1 MDELR
6 YHAQQPPLGNA
17 SMGSFVSPPRN
28 GGSRLPQPTGPHD
41 PRSSLP
47 RRFTADSGRVPT
59 LGNLGAPQRA
69 PEPQDV
75 AASTALHKVQLLEK
89 KRLEYEKLREQ
100 KRRFEA
106 EMQKLDQQQLRDEQ
120 ELAAMQEDLG
130 RIGAA
135 AMATGHQSEP
145 TTPPEY
151 RETTTSGFPNM
162 LSRPN
167 RYSTSSLTSPPG
179 FLFNRPGRSGSQITS
194 PQSGINLQS
203 STSASSSSAANTQQQ
218 QHNFGF
224 DDQLPSRSVPTTRR
238 NSDED
243 EKEEAVRQD
252 PTSHRSTNALNRYS
266 MPVTRSRTGFYD
278 FSSLDQT
285 NTTRFLFGEEEEH
298 VANGETNKLYHQTA
312 NANVSALDESF
323 PTLTR
328 SEGQTNMFSASS
340 AALDLAHS
348 QNHGS
353 ETPNSNGWGSVRR
366 HRAQPSLTGLP
377 NGSSG
382 PSNSSDVGKINGLP
396 GRHSFDLKY
405 YGDGSAEATVAAM
418 LAASPSTIATPP
430 KLQQSYS
437 ANDIATIKSTPG
449 STISS
454 STNNHAQQYLHNH
467 NASLGRIPAGA
478 MHNRHSRELSTND
491 INNAAR
497 EYASIG
503 SALQANAAPYGSGH
517 GGPGGPVPSNGPVAH
532 SQPPLTANALAAAAA
547 AASSAGTVTTMP
559 PTTAG
564 NNQFINGY
572 YGGNNYS
579 LSSAPP
585 VTAGNPAAY
594 GMNGMNGMPGLAQ
607 AMQGLALNGPGGP
620 MYPPPQGFNGYA
632 PLYGAPVPNVNQA
645 PRDNQTRIMQ
655 SRRQMENEAMNRYN
669 NTPLEAVGG
678 TIYELCKDQHG
689 CRYLQKQLENRIP
702 EQVHMIWLETNQHV
716 VELMTDPFGNYLCQK
731 LLEYCNDEERTVLI
745 QNAAQD
751 MVRIALNQ
759 HGTRAL
765 QKMIEFISTEKQVQ
779 IIIEALRNRV
789 VELIQDL
796 NGNHVIQ
803 KCLNKLTPANA
814 QFIFDAVGGAC
825 VEVGT
830 HRHGCCVLQRCIDH
844 ASGDQ
849 KVWLIS
855 RITQEAVTL
864 IQDPFGNYVV
874 QYIIDLNDHNYT
886 EPLVAQLR
894 GRICQLSRHKFSS
907 NVVEKCLRCSLEP
920 SKDMIVEELLQPGE
934 IDRLLRDSF
943 ANYVIQTALDYAT
956 PYMKVRLVDNIR
968 PHLAQIRSTPYGRR
982 IQAKIQTY
990 DSRSGQ
996 SSGQATPAETSQG
1009 QIPLHN
1015 GGTSHNRGSSS
1026 NIMVPTSAFSTNG
1039 NGTNG
1044 IAHRSSISSTNG
1056 NGRPVATYG
1065 PPPTFGRGPMPSSNG
1080 VPATGAT
1087 MMPTM
1092 VPISMPPNSMGPGIP
1107 SMVAGPGMGVATDNG
1122 EAAWL

>member
-6 YHAQQPPLGNA
+6 YRAQQPPLDNA
-17 SMGSFVSPPRN
+17 TMGSFVSPPRN
-28 GGSRLPQPTGPHD
+28 GGSRLPQPTASHD
-41 PRSSLP
+41 PRSVLP
-47 RRFTADSGRVPT
+47 RRFTADSGRLPT
-59 LGNLGAPQRA
+59 LGNLPAQRA
-69 PEPQDV
+69 PEPQDL
-75 AASTALHKVQLLEK
+75 AASTLEK

-106 EMQKLDQQQLRDEQ
+106 EMQLLDQQQRRDEQ

-135 AMATGHQSEP
+135 AALANTGHQSEP

-151 RETTTSGFPNM
+151 RETSSGFPSM
-162 LSRPN
+162 FSRPN

-179 FLFNRPGRSGSQITS
+179 LLFNRPGRSGSQIAS
-194 PQSGINLQS
+194 PQSGIMQS
-203 STSASSSSAANTQQQ
+203 SASASSANNA
-218 QHNFGF
+218 QHFGF

-298 VANGETNKLYHQTA
+298 ANNSENKMYKATN
-312 NANVSALDESF
+312 SAVPGRDESF
-323 PTLTR
+323 PMLKR
-328 SEGQTNMFSASS
+328 SEGQNNMFSASS
-340 AALDLAHS
+340 TALDLALS
-348 QNHGS
+348 QSHGS
-353 ETPNSNGWGSVRR
+353 EAPGTNGWGNARR

-377 NGSSG
+377 NGSSVQSG
-382 PSNSSDVGKINGLP
+382 SSDVNKIGVLP
-396 GRHSFDLKY
+396 ARHSFDLKY

-418 LAASPSTIATPP
+418 LASPSSQIMATPP
-430 KLQQSYS
+430 KLQSSYS

-454 STNNHAQQYLHNH
+454 STTNNHAQQYLHNH

-478 MHNRHSRELSTND
+478 MHNRHSRELSTSEM
-491 INNAAR
+491 NNAVAAR

-503 SALQANAAPYGSGH
+503 TALQANAAPF
-517 GGPGGPVPSNGPVAH
+517 GPGPNQMSSNGPVHTQA
-532 SQPPLTANALAAAAA
+532 PLTAGALAAAAA
-547 AASSAGTVTTMP
+547 AASSAGTVTSIP
-559 PTTAG
+559 PSSAG
-564 NNQFINGY
+564 NNQFMNGY

-585 VTAGNPAAY
+585 VTAGGPMPY
-594 GMNGMNGMPGLAQ
+594 GINNMPVLAQ
-607 AMQGLALNGPGGP
+607 AMQGLTLNGHSP
-620 MYPPPQGFNGYA
+620 MYPHHQAFNGYA
-632 PLYGAPVPNVNQA
+632 PLYGGPAPTNQIP

-669 NTPLEAVGG
+669 NTPLEAVTG

-689 CRYLQKQLENRIP
+689 CRYLQKQLENRVP

-731 LLEYCNDEERTVLI
+731 LLEYCNDDERTVLI

-779 IIIEALRNRV
+779 IIIEALRHRV
-789 VELIQDL
+789 VDLIQDL

-849 KVWLIS
+849 KSWLIS

-894 GRICQLSRHKFSS
+894 GRICALSRHKFSS
-907 NVVEKCLRCSLEP
+907 NVVEKCLRCSLDP
-920 SKDMIVEELLQPGE
+920 SKDLIVEELLQPGE
-934 IDRLLRDSF
+934 IDRLMRDSF

-990 DSRSGQ
+990 DSRSGH
-996 SSGQATPAETSQG
+996 SSGQVTPADASQG
-1009 QIPLHN
+1009 QIPLHGSN
-1015 GGTSHNRGSSS
+1015 SHARGGSSS
-1026 NIMVPTSAFSTNG
+1026 ILVPTSAFSTNG
-1039 NGTNG
+1039 ANGM
-1044 IAHRSSISSTNG
+1044 AHRGSISNGQASGNMNG
-1056 NGRPVATYG
+1056 NGVNINGGPSPAVGGRPVATMYG
-1065 PPPTFGRGPMPSSNG
+1065 APPTFARGPMQPNS
-1080 VPATGAT
+1080 VPTTGA
-1087 MMPTM
+1087 MMPAM
-1092 VPISMPPNSMGPGIP
+1092 IPVSMPPNMGASMPG
-1107 SMVAGPGMGVATDNG
+1107 MVANPNMSHSTENG